1 MEIYGQGQVFEVS
14 DILTGKF
21 PKVQM
26 EGGKF
31 PGWKIDWKGD
41 GDMPVKGAKITWSG
55 RREEG
60 SDGKQ
65 YWKMYD
71 WEYAK
76 SDTKTNGSAQQ
87 VTTALPQSVR
97 QNLNQEATL
106 TNPALEKEASMFVMG
121 TVGRACMGLGGD
133 MFPSQQKL
141 TEMVRTTKQAYLNGM
156 KNDSES

>member
-26 EGGKF
+26 EGGQF

-55 RREEG
+55 QREEG

-76 SDTKTNGSAQQ
+76 SDTKTNGGAQHITKVLPTINQPVNQPVQVNSA
-87 VTTALPQSVR
+87 
-97 QNLNQEATL
+97 L
-106 TNPALEKEASMFVMG
+106 TKEASMFVMG
-121 TVGRACMGLGGD
+121 TVGRWVGNQKD
-133 MFPSQQKL
+133 FPQQEEL
-141 TEMVRTTKQAYLNGM
+141 TGMIQNAKHAYLKGM